1 MSQVKLS
8 FNLDISSESS
18 WLTVTAAQAA
28 RGAIA
33 YVQELGD
40 FHCGSEYYTTREGL
54 NSFLIKLCISGEGV
68 LEYGGQNYH
77 VRQGQMFWIDCR
89 QPQHYYTS
97 REEGSW
103 HLMWVHFFGESCEPY
118 YRLFQNQNENSPI
131 INPSSSAAVR
141 NILDE
146 LFSLYREGGN
156 TLKDDVLAS
165 SLLTSLMSGCIRDA
179 GVISESRRLPAYVLD
194 ARNYINLHYAERIT
208 LDDLARVIS
217 INKFYLQ
224 KLFKR
229 YMGLS
234 PNEYLIYTRLS
245 QAKHLLSTTDHSIG
259 RIAMDVGID
268 NVGYFTNLFK
278 KYEGCAPSVFRQNW
292 YKSQRNSEL

>member
-8 FNLDISSESS
+8 FNLDITSESS

-28 RGAIA
+28 RTSIA

-40 FHCGSEYYTTREGL
+40 FYCGPEYYTTRDVL
-54 NSFLIKLCISGEGV
+54 NSYLIKLCISGEGV
-68 LEYGGQNYH
+68 LEYGGQQYS
-77 VRQGQMFWIDCR
+77 VKQGQMFWIDCR
-89 QPQHYYTS
+89 RPHTYHTQS
-97 REEGSW
+97 EDGKWR
-103 HLMWVHFFGESCEPY
+103 LLWVHFFGEPCEAY
-118 YRLFQNQNENSPI
+118 YRLFQAQNENSPI
-131 INPSSSAAVR
+131 INPDSGAAVR

-146 LFSLYREGGN
+146 LFDLYREGGN
-156 TLKDDVLAS
+156 TLKDDVQAS
-165 SLLTSLMSGCIRDA
+165 GLLTALMALCVRDA
-179 GVISESRRLPAYVLD
+179 GVTSESRNLPSYVVD

-229 YMGLS
+229 CMGLS
-234 PNEYLIYTRLS
+234 PNEYLIYTRLT
-245 QAKHLLSTTDHSIG
+245 QAKHLLRTTNFPIS

-278 KYEGCAPSVFRQNW
+278 KYEGSTPSIYRQNW
-292 YKSQRNSEL
+292 YNNVKILE